1 MLRFLTSTYNYI
13 RLLWKAY
20 SLIDKYQDTQLQ
32 HHDINEIVQEITP
45 YIERCGVYVLN
56 FVNGRPYVGY
66 SSE

>member
-45 YIERCGVYVLN
+45 YIERCGCVCIK
-56 FVNGRPYVGY
+56 FCQWATYVGY